1 MMHKAVS
8 FIVWHSLKNMEVE
21 EKLSQ
26 IIWGLYVD
34 FYFESLSNFQYLSAH
49 SLTHTSLIETRHK
62 VWIIF

>member
-1 MMHKAVS
+1 MHKAVS

-34 FYFESLSNFQYLSAH
+34 FYFESLSNYMEQALRFEPL
-49 SLTHTSLIETRHK
+49 K
-62 VWIIF
+62 D

>member
-8 FIVWHSLKNMEVE
+8 FIVWHSLKNMEVK

-34 FYFESLSNFQYLSAH
+34 FYFESLSNFHLYELLNQLYLN
-49 SLTHTSLIETRHK
+49 HTNEYTS
-62 VWIIF
+62 